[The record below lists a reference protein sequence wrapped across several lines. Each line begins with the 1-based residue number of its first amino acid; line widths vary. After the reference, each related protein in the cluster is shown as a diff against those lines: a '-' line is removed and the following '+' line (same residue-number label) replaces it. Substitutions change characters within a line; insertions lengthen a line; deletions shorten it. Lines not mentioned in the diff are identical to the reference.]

1 MFLSYCHIHSDLGG
15 LNGIITINEPSIIRM
30 PCGNK
35 TNCANTELPSST
47 CTNRSILIKLTATG
61 HHHQLST
68 IPWSIKN
75 MTKELVSAY
84 NLMLK
89 KILKTY
95 MLDDLTD
102 NRLSVI
108 TTIKEFGAIA
118 LSVLFL
124 LLLSCILLFL
134 RWIKRMIQKRINKL
148 EKDVDDL
155 AHEII

>member
-1 MFLSYCHIHSDLGG
+1 M
-15 LNGIITINEPSIIRM
+15 NEPSIIRM

-35 TNCANTELPSST
+35 INCADTELPSST
-47 CTNRSILIKLTATG
+47 CTNRSILIESTSTG

-68 IPWSIKN
+68 IPLSIKN

-89 KILKTY
+89 KSLKDI
-95 MLDDLTD
+95 LDDLTD
-102 NRLSVI
+102 NRLSVT
-108 TTIKEFGAIA
+108 TTIKEFAAIV
-118 LSVLFL
+118 LSVLL

-134 RWIKRMIQKRINKL
+134 RWIKRMIQKRIDKL

-155 AHEII
+155 VHEIV